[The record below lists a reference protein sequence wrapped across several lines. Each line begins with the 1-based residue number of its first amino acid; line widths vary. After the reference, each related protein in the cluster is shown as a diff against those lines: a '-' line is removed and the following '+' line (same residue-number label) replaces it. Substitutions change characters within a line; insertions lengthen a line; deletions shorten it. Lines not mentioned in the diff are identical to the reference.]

1 MREKVIRKAEEL
13 GLDVAV
19 RRLDKPTR
27 TVHEAALAVGCEDA
41 EIAKSILFVADGD
54 PVIVIASGAHRI
66 DTEKLAELLDVAEV
80 RQASADEVRAAT
92 GFSPGGVPPF
102 GPGLPA
108 GLDEAL
114 LDHPRVYAA
123 AGDGNSLFGVD
134 PRRLVSCTQARVAEI
149 GA

>member
-102 GPGLPA
+102 GHGLPA
-108 GLDEAL
+108 VFDEAL